1 MIRLSAFGDVIHTI
15 PAVAALRSHF
25 QIDWAVRAP
34 YRELV
39 EIVASVRAIEPSVRT
54 LRNHDVVIDFQGLMK
69 SAILARISGAP
80 ERYGFARDFIREK
93 PAAWFMNH
101 HVTIDSK
108 THVVEWNLQ
117 LARAVL
123 PSVTMPSIDFSA
135 FAAPEPSGFRER
147 MVIIP
152 AAGRPEKE
160 WPVENFRELARRI
173 GPKALVVWGPSEQ
186 PKAEAVEA
194 ELAPTTGLR
203 QLARILRD
211 ATVVIGGDTGPLHL
225 AAALGTRVVGLY
237 GPTNPERNGPYGQ
250 LANCV
255 ESFSSTRSMRDLGV
269 DAVMRKVDE
278 VMAK

>member
-1 MIRLSAFGDVIHTI
+1 MATSNGG
-15 PAVAALRSHF
+15 PAVAALRTHF

-123 PSVTMPSIDFSA
+123 PGVTMPSIDFSA

-160 WPVENFRELARRI
+160 WPEALWIALGRALSARGRLLLL
-173 GPKALVVWGPSEQ
+173 PWGN
-186 PKAEAVEA
+186 EA
-194 ELAPTTGLR
+194 EHARSVRIAAAVANARVPERQPLDRLAGLIGGASFVIGVDTGL
-203 QLARILRD
+203 I
-211 ATVVIGGDTGPLHL
+211 HL
-225 AAALGTRVVGLY
+225 AAALGVPLVAIFAGSEPGRTGPIGHGPIAVVGSKQRQASVPDVL
-237 GPTNPERNGPYGQ
+237 GALET
-250 LANCV
+250 LA
-255 ESFSSTRSMRDLGV
+255 
-269 DAVMRKVDE
+269 
-278 VMAK
+278 